1 MAQPTQQFTG
11 ADIDL
16 FHIALKTMGDPT
28 QAYRIAEA
36 NGLTDFM
43 VTGTVNLIIPT
54 PDPSTTGG
62 IPSQ

>member
-1 MAQPTQQFTG
+1 MAQKRTFTG

-16 FHIALKTMGDPT
+16 FHIAARVMGDPT
-28 QAYRIAEA
+28 QAYRIATA
-36 NGLTDFM
+36 NGLVDFM

-62 IPSQ
+62 IPQQ